1 MGNEKYTQKVIDAF
15 QSAQQIAAL
24 HYNQEISSVHMLMGL
39 VKEPEGLLSTI
50 FSECHTDL
58 PMLQARLEQML
69 KKIPSVKGQSQ
80 MSMSTELV
88 RVIGKAQQLAESM
101 HDDYIST
108 EHLLMGIVEESSDD
122 MQSLCREFGLT
133 KNNIMTAVKANRK
146 SNVNTD
152 NPEGNYKALEKY
164 GRDLTRSSAVTMKS
178 AALSKSC
185 RAAAKTTRSS
195 SVSRVSAKRLSSK
208 DWPAA
213 SSAATCRNR

>member
-80 MSMSTELV
+80 MSMSTEMV

-164 GRDLTRSSAVTMKS
+164 GRDLT
-178 AALSKSC
+178 
-185 RAAAKTTRSS
+185 AAARQNKLDPVIGRDDEI
-195 SVSRVSAKRLSSK
+195 RH
-208 DWPAA
+208 
-213 SSAATCRNR
+213 CRNLVAPPQKQPGPHR